1 MVDIIYVSIHY
12 VNARNHP
19 YMMKIMQTNFLVIF
33 FRRGYPSLF
42 FSFLGII
49 YFRKPSKMIFGPKK
63 MNGSLQKCLKNDLNL
78 PNIKFGG
85 KKIQKKLNF
94 FSNSHFLGYE
104 NATPKSKNRKKGLV
118 QDLKIALR

>member
-1 MVDIIYVSIHY
+1 MDDIVYVSIHS

-49 YFRKPSKMIFGPKK
+49 YFRKPSKIIFWPKK
-63 MNGSLQKCLKNDLNL
+63 LHGSLQKCLKNYLNL
-78 PNIKFGG
+78 PKVKFGE
-85 KKIQKKLNF
+85 K
-94 FSNSHFLGYE
+94 
-104 NATPKSKNRKKGLV
+104 KSKIFFEFFF
-118 QDLKIALR
+118 QIHIF

>member
-1 MVDIIYVSIHY
+1 MDDIVYVSIHS

-19 YMMKIMQTNFLVIF
+19 YMMKIMQTKFLVIF

-49 YFRKPSKMIFGPKK
+49 YFRKPSKMIFWPKK
-63 MNGSLQKCLKNDLNL
+63 LHGSLQKCLKNDLNL
-78 PNIKFGG
+78 PKIKFGE
-85 KKIQKKLNF
+85 KKIENFFFEF

-104 NATPKSKNRKKGLV
+104 NDTPNPKN
-118 QDLKIALR
+118 